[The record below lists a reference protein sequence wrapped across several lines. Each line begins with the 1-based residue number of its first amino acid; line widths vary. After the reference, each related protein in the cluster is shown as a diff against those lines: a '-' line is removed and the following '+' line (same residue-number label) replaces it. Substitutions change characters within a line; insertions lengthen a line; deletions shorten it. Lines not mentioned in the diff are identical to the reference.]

1 MLGWGNS
8 GVMSLSTLTPRP
20 TTSDRS
26 DGSSRR
32 HGRGFWAIALAFLTA
47 MAFCTVPA
55 PLYPLYMARDGFS
68 TFMGTIVFAVY
79 AVGVVISLLLAGHV
93 SDWVGRKKILIPALA
108 LELVAAALFL
118 GDPSLPVLLVAR
130 LVSGLGIGLITA
142 TATAYL
148 QELHAAHRPGSSRQR
163 FEMVSTAANI
173 GGLGVGALVAGVLAQ
188 YVDAPLRT
196 PYLVFAVL
204 LAVSIV
210 AVALTPETVEERLV
224 KPTYRPQRISADHG
238 DRAGYL
244 AAAAAGFASFAVFG
258 LFTSVAPGF
267 VAGALHLPSRA
278 LAGTI
283 VFAVFGGAAVAQT
296 LTSRL
301 AAPAK
306 VRLGLLAQAVGVP
319 VLLVGMHTA
328 SPSVF
333 LVGGVV
339 AGIGAGV
346 LFKAAVGAVAAM
358 AAPAQRGEA
367 LAGLFLIGYLGMIL
381 PSVSIGVAT
390 QAVTAGTAMNWFT
403 GLLLVML
410 AGVAAL
416 FRHSAASRR
425 TPAPFTA

>member
-20 TTSDRS
+20 TTSDRG

-210 AVALTPETVEERLV
+210 AVALSPETVEERLV

-301 AAPAK
+301 TAPAK

-328 SPSVF
+328 SLSVF

-381 PSVSIGVAT
+381 PSVGIGVAT

-416 FRHSAASRR
+416 FRHSAAAQAR
-425 TPAPFTA
+425 

>member
-20 TTSDRS
+20 TTSDRG

-210 AVALTPETVEERLV
+210 AVALSPETVEERLV

-328 SPSVF
+328 SLSVF

-381 PSVSIGVAT
+381 PSVGIGVAT

-416 FRHSAASRR
+416 FRHSAAAQAR
-425 TPAPFTA
+425 

>member
-1 MLGWGNS
+1 
-8 GVMSLSTLTPRP
+8 MSLSTLTPRP
-20 TTSDRS
+20 TTSDHG

-68 TFMGTIVFAVY
+68 TFMGTVVFAVY

-93 SDWVGRKKILIPALA
+93 SDWVGRKKILIPALV

-130 LVSGLGIGLITA
+130 LVSGLGIGMITA

-148 QELHAAHRPGSSRQR
+148 QELHAAHRPDSSRQR

-173 GGLGVGALVAGVLAQ
+173 GGLGVGALIAGFLAQ

-210 AVALTPETVEERLV
+210 AVALTPETVEAPLV
-224 KPTYRPQRISADHG
+224 KPAYRPQRINADHA

-283 VFAVFGGAAVAQT
+283 VFAVFGGAAAAQT

-301 AAPAK
+301 TGPAK
-306 VRLGLLAQAVGVP
+306 VRLGLLAQALGVP
-319 VLLVGMHTA
+319 LLLVGMHAASLTA
-328 SPSVF
+328 F

-346 LFKAAVGAVAAM
+346 LFKAAVGAVVAM
-358 AAPAQRGEA
+358 AAPVRRGEA
-367 LAGLFLIGYLGMIL
+367 LAGLFLVAYLGMIL
-381 PSVSIGVAT
+381 PSVGIGVAT
-390 QAVTAGTAMNWFT
+390 QAVTAGTAMDWFT
-403 GLLLVML
+403 GLLLAIL
-410 AGVAAL
+410 TGVALL
-416 FRHSAASRR
+416 FRRSAASARS
-425 TPAPFTA
+425 AY

>member
-1 MLGWGNS
+1 
-8 GVMSLSTLTPRP
+8 MSLSTLTPRP
-20 TTSDRS
+20 TTSDHR

-278 LAGTI
+278 LAGAI

-328 SPSVF
+328 SLSVF
-333 LVGGVV
+333 LVGGML

-381 PSVSIGVAT
+381 PSVGIGVAT

-416 FRHSAASRR
+416 FRRSAAPQAR
-425 TPAPFTA
+425 

>member
-142 TATAYL
+142 TTTAYL

-204 LAVSIV
+204 LTVSIV
-210 AVALTPETVEERLV
+210 AVALSPETVEERLV

-328 SPSVF
+328 SLSVF

-381 PSVSIGVAT
+381 PSVGIGVAT

-425 TPAPFTA
+425 TPARFTA

>member
-1 MLGWGNS
+1 
-8 GVMSLSTLTPRP
+8 MSLSTVIPGP
-20 TTSDRS
+20 AASDLGDR
-26 DGSSRR
+26 SSRR

-68 TFMGTIVFAVY
+68 TFMVTIVFAVY

-118 GDPSLPVLLVAR
+118 SDPSLPVLLVAR
-130 LVSGLGIGLITA
+130 LVSGLGIGMITA

-148 QELHAAHRPGSSRQR
+148 QELHATHRPGSSRQR

-204 LAVSIV
+204 LVVSIV

-224 KPTYRPQRISADHG
+224 KPSYRPQRISADHG
-238 DRAGYL
+238 DRAGYV
-244 AAAAAGFASFAVFG
+244 AATAAGFASFAVFG

-283 VFAVFGGAAVAQT
+283 VFAVFGAAAVAQT
-296 LTSRL
+296 LTNRL
-301 AAPAK
+301 SAPAK

-328 SPSVF
+328 NLAAF
-333 LVGGVV
+333 LVGGMI

-346 LFKAAVGAVAAM
+346 LFKAAVGAVATM
-358 AAPAQRGEA
+358 AAPARRGEA
-367 LAGLFLIGYLGMIL
+367 LAGLFLIAYLGMIL
-381 PSVSIGVAT
+381 PSVGIGVAT
-390 QAVTAGTAMNWFT
+390 RAVTAGTAMTWFT

-410 AGVAAL
+410 AGVAVL
-416 FRHSAASRR
+416 FRRGAASRR
-425 TPAPFTA
+425 TPARSDRLAA

>member
-20 TTSDRS
+20 TTSDRG

-204 LAVSIV
+204 LTVSIV
-210 AVALTPETVEERLV
+210 AVALSPETVEERLV

-328 SPSVF
+328 SLPVF

-381 PSVSIGVAT
+381 PSVGIGVAT

-416 FRHSAASRR
+416 FRHSAAAQAR
-425 TPAPFTA
+425 

>member
-20 TTSDRS
+20 TTSDRG

-210 AVALTPETVEERLV
+210 AVALSPETVEERPV

-328 SPSVF
+328 SLSVF

-381 PSVSIGVAT
+381 PSVGIGVAT

-416 FRHSAASRR
+416 FRHSAAAQAR
-425 TPAPFTA
+425 

>member
-210 AVALTPETVEERLV
+210 AVALSPETVEERLV

-328 SPSVF
+328 SLSVF

-381 PSVSIGVAT
+381 PSVGIGVAT

-416 FRHSAASRR
+416 FRHSAATRR

>member
-1 MLGWGNS
+1 
-8 GVMSLSTLTPRP
+8 MSLSTLTPRP
-20 TTSDRS
+20 TTSDRG

-204 LAVSIV
+204 LTVSIV
-210 AVALTPETVEERLV
+210 AVALSPETVEERLV

-328 SPSVF
+328 SLSVF

-381 PSVSIGVAT
+381 PSVGIGVAT

-416 FRHSAASRR
+416 FRHSAAAQAR
-425 TPAPFTA
+425 

>member
-1 MLGWGNS
+1 
-8 GVMSLSTLTPRP
+8 MSSTTLSSRRP
-20 TTSDRS
+20 VAATARDE
-26 DGSSRR
+26 GSSRR

-47 MAFCTVPA
+47 MAFCTVPS

-68 TFMGTIVFAVY
+68 TFMVTIVFAAY

-118 GDPSLPVLLVAR
+118 GDASLPVLLVAR
-130 LVSGLGIGLITA
+130 LVSGLGIGMITA

-148 QELHAAHRPGSSRQR
+148 QELHAAHRPGASRQR
-163 FEMVSTAANI
+163 FEVVSTAANI

-188 YVDAPLRT
+188 YVHAPLRT

-204 LAVSIV
+204 LTASIV
-210 AVALTPETVEERLV
+210 AVAATPETVRERLV
-224 KPTYRPQRISADHG
+224 TPTYRPQRISADHG
-238 DRAGYL
+238 DRAGYV

-278 LAGTI
+278 LAGAV

-296 LTSRL
+296 VTNRL
-301 AAPAK
+301 PAPTK

-319 VLLVGMHTA
+319 VVLVGMHTA
-328 SPSVF
+328 SLTAF

-339 AGIGAGV
+339 AGVGAGV
-346 LFKAAVGAVAAM
+346 LFKAAVGTVAAM
-358 AAPAQRGEA
+358 AAPARRGEA
-367 LAGLFLIGYLGMIL
+367 LAGLFLIAYLGMSL
-381 PSVSIGVAT
+381 PAVGIGIATRTVSTI
-390 QAVTAGTAMNWFT
+390 TAMTWFT
-403 GLLLVML
+403 GLLLVLL
-410 AGVAAL
+410 AGVTVL
-416 FRHSAASRR
+416 FRRSSATR
-425 TPAPFTA
+425 

>member
-1 MLGWGNS
+1 
-8 GVMSLSTLTPRP
+8 MSLSTLTPGP

-224 KPTYRPQRISADHG
+224 KPPYRPQRISADHG

-278 LAGTI
+278 LAGAI

-328 SPSVF
+328 SLSVF

-381 PSVSIGVAT
+381 PSVGIGVAT

-416 FRHSAASRR
+416 FRHSAASARSADRR
-425 TPAPFTA
+425 